1 MVWEA
6 GQTVPLKVNRGDAG
20 KIHTSGSSHWASGAE
35 PALQE
40 AGPIENLSSRPW
52 GKCAGRWHLVWVS
65 Q

>member
-40 AGPIENLSSRPW
+40 AGPIESLGGSVPGGGTWCGSHNR
-52 GKCAGRWHLVWVS
+52 H
-65 Q
+65 